1 MEGASNMFTIQLRV
15 IEWTLPWTPL
25 RRGPPRPT
33 VEDTSTAWDRAPV
46 EDTSP
51 AWEQDQT
58 IDDDAEEPSP
68 APLPLYEL
76 FRIF

>member
-1 MEGASNMFTIQLRV
+1 MEGASHSITIQLRV
-15 IEWTLPWTPL
+15 IEWTLPWLPL

-33 VEDTSTAWDRAPV
+33 VEDTSPAWDRHYV

-51 AWEQDQT
+51 SWEEHESTDHGE
-58 IDDDAEEPSP
+58 EEPRL
-68 APLPLYEL
+68 APLPLDEL